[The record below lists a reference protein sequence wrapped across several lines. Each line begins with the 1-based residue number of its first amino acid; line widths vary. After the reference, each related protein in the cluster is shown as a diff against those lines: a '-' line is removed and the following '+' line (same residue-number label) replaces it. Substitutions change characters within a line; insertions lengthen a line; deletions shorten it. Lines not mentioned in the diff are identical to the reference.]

1 MNEGG
6 LTVVAVAER
15 EDVKQGV
22 PAQAVMYV
30 RFSGE
35 ESRESLAGVSLD
47 LTTALNLV
55 RVKAQKDGYPIEKNA
70 DGLVEWVKSDEDGRK
85 VFTAVEDD
93 AAFVVAVPITPKVND
108 IGALTNTIL
117 PAAAPEPAPAPAITS
132 VYVVVRTEKTAG
144 STRKDVVGVRA
155 TLEAA
160 KQLAENRLWTYDYVR
175 DQITWSKMFC
185 SGIPYVSLNDG
196 KLQYE
201 VQTYRL

>member
-1 MNEGG
+1 M
-6 LTVVAVAER
+6 VAVAER

-30 RFSGE
+30 GFSGE
-35 ESRESLAGVSLD
+35 ESRERLAGVSLD

-70 DGLVEWVKSDEDGRK
+70 DGLVEWAKSDEDGRE

-108 IGALTNTIL
+108 IGALMTIL
-117 PAAAPEPAPAPAITS
+117 PAAEPAPAPAPAITS
-132 VYVVVRTEKTAG
+132 VYVVVRTEKTSG
-144 STRKDVVGVRA
+144 ITRKDVVGVRA

-160 KQLAENRLWTYDYVR
+160 KQLAENHLKTYDYVR

-196 KLQYE
+196 KLEYE
-201 VQTYRL
+201 VQTHRL

>member
-30 RFSGE
+30 GFSGE
-35 ESRESLAGVSLD
+35 ESRERLAGVSLD

-70 DGLVEWVKSDEDGRK
+70 DGLVEWAKSDEDGRE

-108 IGALTNTIL
+108 IGALMTIL
-117 PAAAPEPAPAPAITS
+117 PAAEPAPAPAPAITS
-132 VYVVVRTEKTAG
+132 VYVVVRTEKTSG
-144 STRKDVVGVRA
+144 ITRKDVVGVRA

-160 KQLAENRLWTYDYVR
+160 KQLAENRLKTYDYVR

-201 VQTYRL
+201 VQTHRL